1 MSYASVADLLQRY
14 DFRDI
19 GGLVSD
25 DNREASPV
33 DLATVGTPGNSIAQA
48 CLDDASGDIE
58 AALFSSGRYT
68 ELDLTSL
75 TGNSLSYLKRITCDI
90 AMALIYARRPLYDP
104 DKYKMAME
112 TAESHLERLRK
123 GENVFNLQPQIDAGT
138 PDIDG
143 PSTMD
148 FQNLNLIRDRVRNF
162 FPGRRLPN
170 NR

>member
-1 MSYASVADLLQRY
+1 MAYASVAELLQRY

-25 DNREASPV
+25 DNREVPPT
-33 DLATVGTPGNSIAQA
+33 DLVTVGNFGNTISQA
-48 CLDDASGDIE
+48 CLDDAAGMIE
-58 AALFSSGRYT
+58 AALFASGRYT
-68 ELDLTSL
+68 EVDLTGL
-75 TGNSLSYLKRITCDI
+75 TGYSLSYLKRINCDI

-104 DKYKMAME
+104 EKYKAAME
-112 TAESHLERLRK
+112 LSQSHLDRLGS
-123 GENVFNLQPQIDAGT
+123 GEDVFNIQAKIDAST
-138 PDIDG
+138 PAVHG

-162 FPGRRLPN
+162 YPQRRLPH